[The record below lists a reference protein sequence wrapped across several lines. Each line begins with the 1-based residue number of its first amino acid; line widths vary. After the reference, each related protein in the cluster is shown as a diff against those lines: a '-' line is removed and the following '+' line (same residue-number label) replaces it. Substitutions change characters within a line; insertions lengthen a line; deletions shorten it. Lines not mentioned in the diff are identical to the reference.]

1 MLLHWGAA
9 YLEKLLPEDMV
20 PRMTE
25 FRCNPFLDD
34 SAIAGKKVP
43 FVNALTG
50 KTLAEIPMGGVN
62 RVSRMKL
69 RRFLTDG
76 QSLAIKVCQS
86 LFWRDRLAEAD

>member
-1 MLLHWGAA
+1 MLLHWGAE
-9 YLEKLLPEDMV
+9 YLAKLLPEHLV

-25 FRCNPFLDD
+25 FRCNPFLDEA
-34 SAIAGKKVP
+34 AIAGQKVP

-62 RVSRMKL
+62 RISRMKL

-76 QSLAIKVCQS
+76 QSLSIKVRTGTPS
-86 LFWRDRLAEAD
+86 LSLT